1 MYKKMPTKIG
11 MVFTL
16 RQVNQMQAKQE
27 QAKQEQAKQEQAK
40 PVQMQAKPDQMQ
52 AKQLQMKPTQMGH
65 FQPYFIIHTPPS
77 SCGSCGH

>member
-16 RQVNQMQAKQE
+16 RQVNQM
-27 QAKQEQAKQEQAK
+27 QAKQEQAK

>member
-1 MYKKMPTKIG
+1 M
-11 MVFTL
+11 
-16 RQVNQMQAKQE
+16 
-27 QAKQEQAKQEQAK
+27 QAK
-40 PVQMQAKPDQMQ
+40 PVQMQ